1 MNIQLFLKLT
11 ALGLLITPVMAGVAH
26 ANTTTNKQINL
37 EKIESKAKKGA
48 QEKVITTDSI
58 INLDELLERTRQLKA
73 REKAILQDREDEFMM
88 NRDRQKAL
96 LETAKQA
103 FLREQKVANPLVKIT
118 DKQQASIDALQ
129 AKLDKHSEELGDI
142 HSIYKQFSGDFIA
155 RMNDSIVQ
163 AEISGRHEKI
173 THMQLDSE
181 LASIEDMRE
190 TWLLLMQ
197 EMTEAG
203 KNTRFQ
209 ADVIDSKG
217 KSKQQS
223 VVRLG
228 TFSLF
233 SEGDFLRYIPQTQ
246 ELLVIDQ
253 QPVEQ
258 SVMEDFNDA
267 TEENNNT
274 IQSAIIDPSRGD
286 LLAILGQSP
295 SVYERLLQGKE
306 VGFSIVFLGVIGVL
320 LIIYRLVFLTITWV
334 NTQKQ
339 LKDLGNIKQDN
350 PLGRVFL
357 SIQKLDDTS
366 KQDDESL
373 QLALD
378 EAILKELPKL
388 EQGHSLI
395 KLFSAIAPLLGL
407 LGTVIGMIATFQ
419 SISLFGSG
427 DAKLMAGGISQAL
440 VTTVLGLTVAIPLL
454 LSHNVLVSFSKVLV
468 QILDEQSAGILAKD
482 REGKQSILKYSN
494 STGN

>member
-1 MNIQLFLKLT
+1 MAHGVEDKNE
-11 ALGLLITPVMAGVAH
+11 GLDEKGDYKSEDKVFID
-26 ANTTTNKQINL
+26 NL
-37 EKIESKAKKGA
+37 E
-48 QEKVITTDSI
+48 I
-58 INLDELLERTRQLKA
+58 INLDQLLESTRQLKIK
-73 REKAILQDREDEFMM
+73 ESNLYQDREDNFMRHRDKQKTLVVNAKKEFL
-88 NRDRQKAL
+88 NHQK
-96 LETAKQA
+96 TS
-103 FLREQKVANPLVKIT
+103 NPLVSIT
-118 DKQQASIDALQ
+118 DKQQKSIDALQ

-142 HSIYKQFSGDFIA
+142 HSIYSQFSGDFIA
-155 RMNDSIVQ
+155 RMKDSLVQ
-163 AEISGRHEKI
+163 SQLPKRLQKLQNLQSG
-173 THMQLDSE
+173 SE
-181 LASIEDMRE
+181 LASIQDMRE
-190 TWLLLMQ
+190 MWLLVMQ
-197 EMTEAG
+197 EMTESG
-203 KNTRFQ
+203 KNTRYS
-209 ADVIDSKG
+209 ADVINSQG
-217 KSKQQS
+217 KSKKQD
-223 VVRLG
+223 VIRLG

-233 SEGDFLRYIPQTQ
+233 SEGSFLRFIPENQ

-258 SVMEDFNDA
+258 DVMQDYSEAVSQTNGELDSDSSVS
-267 TEENNNT
+267 

-295 SVYERLLQGKE
+295 SIYERLLQGKE
-306 VGFSIVFLGVIGVL
+306 VGFSIVVLGLLGFL
-320 LIIYRLVFLTITWV
+320 LIIYRLVYLSITWV
-334 NTQKQ
+334 KTQRQ
-339 LKDLGNIKQDN
+339 LKNLSDIKTDN
-350 PLGRVFL
+350 PLGRIFTKVN
-357 SIQKLDDTS
+357 QLDAIS

-454 LSHNVLVSFSKVLV
+454 LSHNVLVSFSKILL

-482 REGKQSILKYSN
+482 RESDRVILKD
-494 STGN
+494 